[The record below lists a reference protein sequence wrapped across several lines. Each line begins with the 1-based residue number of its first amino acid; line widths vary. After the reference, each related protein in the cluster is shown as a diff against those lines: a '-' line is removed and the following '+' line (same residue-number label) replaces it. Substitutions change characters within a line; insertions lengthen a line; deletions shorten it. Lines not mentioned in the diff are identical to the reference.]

1 MVKERKVG
9 WTTIAIPISTKKR
22 LEQYAVARET
32 WEETFLRLLQEV
44 EEYKLI
50 KERYRLK

>member
-9 WTTIAIPISTKKR
+9 WTTIALPIHVKKR
-22 LEQYAVARET
+22 LEQYALPRET
-32 WEETFLRLLQEV
+32 WQETFERLLQEV
-44 EEYKLI
+44 NDYRII